1 MYLQVDSLV
10 NDHHNLNSSKITQS
24 STTAAARIPVQ
35 SSSPGRFAGR
45 VAGGRADHSED
56 SSPIA
61 CTPEEIFYYT
71 QYNSSATASARLYHP
86 IYEAGAPYYPD
97 NNMMMGSNSQY
108 YYDNQHQTP
117 FDVSFYLKKKMTKFF
132 SFSLCRLL

>member
-10 NDHHNLNSSKITQS
+10 KDHHNLNSSKITQS

-35 SSSPGRFAGR
+35 SSSPGRFAAGR
-45 VAGGRADHSED
+45 VAGGRAADHSED

-97 NNMMMGSNSQY
+97 CNMMMGSNSQY
-108 YYDNQHQTP
+108 YYDNQTP
-117 FDVSFYLKKKMTKFF
+117 FDVSLKQK
-132 SFSLCRLL
+132 